1 MTDTEAARNI
11 YDEAVVIDA
20 LNVSN
25 WNSPAVFASL
35 KNGGVTA
42 MNATIATW
50 ENYQETLAEVQAW
63 LYRYEKYAE
72 TLMPVHTTAD
82 ILRAKKTGRVGVILG
97 FQNATP
103 IENDLGHLAVFHA
116 LGVRIIQLS
125 FHERSLLADGCYES
139 ANGGL
144 SNFGRAAV
152 REMNRL
158 GILIDLSHVGERSTL
173 ETIEHSQK
181 PVAVTHANCKGY
193 FDRPRNKTDEAV
205 RLLAERGGVVGA
217 TAICSFL
224 KTQFESK
231 LDDFIDAIDDM
242 VQRIGPDHVG
252 FGIDFTQDQPREF
265 WRYIGSQQGTSYP
278 AVFQDPNVH
287 WEEVKLYPDDLE
299 SPDELPNLA
308 AALQQRGYSDE
319 EIAGILG
326 GNWLRLFGEVW
337 AE

>member
-1 MTDTEAARNI
+1 MTDSGAARRI
-11 YDEAVVIDA
+11 YDEAIVIDG

-35 KNGGVTA
+35 SNGGVTA
-42 MNATIATW
+42 FNATIATW
-50 ENYQETLAEVQAW
+50 ENYRQTLDEIQTW
-63 LYRYEKYAE
+63 LARYEEYSD
-72 TLMPVHTTAD
+72 TLMPIHTAAD
-82 ILRAKKTGRVGVILG
+82 IRRAKETGKVGVILG

-125 FHERSLLADGCYES
+125 FHERSLLADGCYEN

-144 SNFGRAAV
+144 SNFGRDAI

-158 GILIDLSHVGERSTL
+158 GILIDLSHVGEKSTL
-173 ETIEHSQK
+173 EAIEHSEK

-205 RLLAERGGVVGA
+205 RMLAERGGVVGA

-224 KTQFESK
+224 KTQFEST
-231 LDDFIDAIDDM
+231 LDDFLDAIDDM

-252 FGIDFTQDQPREF
+252 FGIDFTQDQPRSF

-287 WEEVKLYPDDLE
+287 WEEFKLYPDDLAT
-299 SPDELPNLA
+299 PDELPNLA
-308 AALQQRGYSDE
+308 VGLQGRGYPDD

-326 GNWLRLFGEVW
+326 GNWLRLLDQVW
-337 AE
+337 GD

>member
-1 MTDTEAARNI
+1 MTNAAAARGL
-11 YDEAVVIDA
+11 YDEAIVIDG

-25 WNSPAVFASL
+25 WNSPAVFSSL

-42 MNATIATW
+42 INATIATW
-50 ENYQETLAEVQAW
+50 ENYQETLAEIQAW
-63 LYRYEKYAE
+63 LYRYEEYGD
-72 TLMPVHTTAD
+72 TVMPVHTTAD
-82 ILRAKKTGRVGVILG
+82 ILRAKESGKTGVILG

-125 FHERSLLADGCYES
+125 FHERSLVADGCYEA

-158 GILIDLSHVGERSTL
+158 GIMVDLSHVGVRSTI
-173 ETIEHSQK
+173 EAIEHSQK

-224 KTQFESK
+224 KTQFTSK

-242 VQRIGPDHVG
+242 VQRIGPEHVG
-252 FGIDFTQDQPREF
+252 FGIDFTQDQPRSF
-265 WRYIGSQQGTSYP
+265 WRYIGSQQGTSWP
-278 AVFQDPNVH
+278 ATFQDPNLN
-287 WEEVKLYPDDLE
+287 WDEVKLYPNDLE
-299 SPDELPNLA
+299 APDQLPNLA
-308 AALQQRGYSDE
+308 IALQRRGYSDE
-319 EIAGILG
+319 DITGILG
-326 GNWLRLFGEVW
+326 GNWMRLFGEVW
-337 AE
+337 GE

>member
-1 MTDTEAARNI
+1 MADADAARRL
-11 YDEAVVIDA
+11 YDESIVIDG

-42 MNATIATW
+42 INATIATW
-50 ENYQETLAEVQAW
+50 ENYQETLAEIQAW
-63 LYRYEKYAE
+63 LGCYEERAD
-72 TLMPVHTTAD
+72 TVMPVHSTED
-82 ILRAKKTGRVGVILG
+82 ILAAKESGRTGVILG

-125 FHERSLLADGCYES
+125 FHERSLVADGCYEA

-144 SNFGRAAV
+144 SNFGRDAV

-158 GILIDLSHVGERSTL
+158 GILVDLSHVGERSTM
-173 ETIEHSQK
+173 EAIEHSEK

-205 RLLAERGGVVGA
+205 RLLAERDGVGGA

-224 KTQFESK
+224 KTQFTST

-252 FGIDFTQDQPREF
+252 FGIDFTQDQPKSF
-265 WRYIGSQQGTSYP
+265 WRYIGSQQGSSYP
-278 AVFQDPNVH
+278 AIFQDPNVQ
-287 WEEVKLYPDDLE
+287 WDEMKLYPDDLE
-299 SPDELPNLA
+299 SPDDLPNLA
-308 AALQQRGYSDE
+308 AALQRRGYSDD
-319 EIAGILG
+319 EIRGILG
-326 GNWLRLFGEVW
+326 GNWLRLFEEVW
-337 AE
+337 K